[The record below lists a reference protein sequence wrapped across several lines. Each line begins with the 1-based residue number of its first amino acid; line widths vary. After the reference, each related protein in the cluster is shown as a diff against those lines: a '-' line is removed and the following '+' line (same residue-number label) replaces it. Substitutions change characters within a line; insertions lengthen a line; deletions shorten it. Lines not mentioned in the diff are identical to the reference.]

1 VGGIAEEEDATEELD
16 GFAEELDGFVVELD
30 DFGFAE
36 ELDLGL
42 ALEEL
47 VLEAEDLTE
56 AELVAE
62 LFSQLSDQQKTPLL

>member
-1 VGGIAEEEDATEELD
+1 VGGRTEDEDSTEELETL
-16 GFAEELDGFVVELD
+16 AEELD
-30 DFGFAE
+30 DFTE

>member
-1 VGGIAEEEDATEELD
+1 MGGRAEDEDSTEELETL
-16 GFAEELDGFVVELD
+16 AEELEDFTEELED
-30 DFGFAE
+30 FAE

>member
-1 VGGIAEEEDATEELD
+1 MGGRAEDEDSTEELEIL
-16 GFAEELDGFVVELD
+16 AEELD
-30 DFGFAE
+30 DFTE

>member
-1 VGGIAEEEDATEELD
+1 MGGRAEDEDSTEELETL
-16 GFAEELDGFVVELD
+16 AEELED
-30 DFGFAE
+30 FAE